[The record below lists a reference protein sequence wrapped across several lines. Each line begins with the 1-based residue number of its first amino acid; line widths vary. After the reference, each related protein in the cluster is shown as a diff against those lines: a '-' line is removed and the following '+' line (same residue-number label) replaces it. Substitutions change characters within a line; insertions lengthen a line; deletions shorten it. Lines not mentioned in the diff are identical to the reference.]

1 MVSNLISSMAD
12 AAKVGDWAGAR
23 VGSLVGNWVGARVG
37 RSVGALVGALV
48 GVLVG
53 FTVHCRLLTGVAC
66 SDSYWSSVQMVN
78 VAHVRS
84 VVKVGASVWN

>member
-1 MVSNLISSMAD
+1 
-12 AAKVGDWAGAR
+12 
-23 VGSLVGNWVGARVG
+23 
-37 RSVGALVGALV
+37 LV
-48 GVLVG
+48 GVLVGVWVG
-53 FTVHCRLLTGVAC
+53 FTVHCRSLTGVAC